1 MGLIKISITLFNR
14 RLTGL
19 TSERWMMAHYTF
31 LFLLVCYIIISLC
44 TNLFGCSPA
53 VSLYNLEAIGKVQ
66 KPIKCFDPNTLGIAL
81 STVHVVFDFAL
92 LSVPMIVLYKIK
104 MSLEKKI
111 RLGFLFSVGTMSCV
125 GSALRQ
131 HYQVQKSADFMC
143 KCIRGSNHYV
153 SV

>member
-1 MGLIKISITLFNR
+1 
-14 RLTGL
+14 
-19 TSERWMMAHYTF
+19 
-31 LFLLVCYIIISLC
+31 
-44 TNLFGCSPA
+44 
-53 VSLYNLEAIGKVQ
+53 
-66 KPIKCFDPNTLGIAL
+66 
-81 STVHVVFDFAL
+81 
-92 LSVPMIVLYKIK
+92 MIVLYKIK